1 MKTTD
6 MTKEQWLAS
15 QQVTFAEEIVEE
27 LRKLIPDLT
36 TDLTPILLLDAFAS
50 AGLDLWFGQ
59 DSSIAF
65 NYIVSQK
72 EKNS

>member
-1 MKTTD
+1 MKTTN

-50 AGLDLWFGQ
+50 AGLDLWFGK

>member
-50 AGLDLWFGQ
+50 AGLDLWFGK

-72 EKNS
+72 RKNS

>member
-6 MTKEQWLAS
+6 MTEEQWLAS

-50 AGLDLWFGQ
+50 AGLDLWFGK

-72 EKNS
+72 KKN